1 MVLGAVGVLVG
12 VLAAVSLTL
21 CEVAYPRFKDF
32 YSKEVGGS

>member
-1 MVLGAVGVLVG
+1 MG

-21 CEVAYPRFKDF
+21 CKVADHRFKDF